1 MNVRRARW
9 ALPLAAALL
18 GVAAF
23 AAFASDTFTDVPSGA
38 YYHDEVNAL
47 LNAGITAGCGGL
59 HYCPNR
65 AVTRGEMALFLNR
78 LGALGDGTS
87 PVVDARSINGH
98 ASVSSIALFFLP
110 GSAPVECAVVAADAP
125 FGTYSIHYT
134 LFDTPAGIAPAQVNV
149 QLVDDDD
156 QNNQYQV
163 CFASLAGT
171 NLPGGQYGAY
181 FSAVKT
187 VGQGVFG

>member
-23 AAFASDTFTDVPSGA
+23 AAFASDTFTDVPSSA

-78 LGALGDGTS
+78 LQHEVDICRDALRMGPQAD
-87 PVVDARSINGH
+87 VDLRGPTQIGYH
-98 ASVSSIALFFLP
+98 SSGQCQQRAEL
-110 GSAPVECAVVAADAP
+110 AP
-125 FGTYSIHYT
+125 
-134 LFDTPAGIAPAQVNV
+134 
-149 QLVDDDD
+149 
-156 QNNQYQV
+156 
-163 CFASLAGT
+163 
-171 NLPGGQYGAY
+171 
-181 FSAVKT
+181 
-187 VGQGVFG
+187 